1 MANDL
6 ASTADMSGAER
17 AAIFLMSLGEDEAAK
32 ILRYMD
38 PAEVQSLG
46 AAMTSLKSVTQAH
59 IGTVLDQ
66 FVNNI
71 GNESSL
77 SIGSQDYLKKILTR
91 AMGREKANSMM
102 SKVVGGEQQPK
113 GLEALRWMT
122 PGAIVRVIRD
132 ENPQI
137 IAIILTHLEREQA
150 GEVLGLLPDELQSD
164 VVMRIAT
171 LDKVHPSALRELDEI
186 LDRRFAEDP
195 DVEIS
200 GIGGTKAAA
209 EILNTVDSDIESR
222 VMDSIKDNDVDMG
235 EEIQEKMFVFE
246 NLLGLDERGFQ
257 TMLREVSNE
266 KIVMA
271 LKGSSKAMEE
281 KIFRNMSK
289 NAAEMMR
296 DDLEAMGPVRLSEV
310 EEAQKSI
317 IAIAQR
323 MNEEGQITLAGKG
336 DEFV

>member
-1 MANDL
+1 M
-6 ASTADMSGAER
+6 
-17 AAIFLMSLGEDEAAK
+17 
-32 ILRYMD
+32 
-38 PAEVQSLG
+38 
-46 AAMTSLKSVTQAH
+46 
-59 IGTVLDQ
+59 
-66 FVNNI
+66 
-71 GNESSL
+71 
-77 SIGSQDYLKKILTR
+77 
-91 AMGREKANSMM
+91 
-102 SKVVGGEQQPK
+102 
-113 GLEALRWMT
+113 
-122 PGAIVRVIRD
+122 RVIRD